1 MTSIGDS
8 DLNSV
13 DSSVFSMLLKYV
25 VTNKKKT
32 PQHPMS
38 LTILISK
45 ILFTVTLISDEGWF
59 IT

>member
-32 PQHPMS
+32 
-38 LTILISK
+38 TT
-45 ILFTVTLISDEGWF
+45 FNVTYIFDF
-59 IT
+59 